1 MLWSNLGGLNDS
13 LLDIAWYQN
22 VSDIIGIYHEQDTI
36 NYFTGGNFDRKT
48 GQIIL
53 GNKYPFYRKEPVKLV
68 YQYRYDST
76 NVLNWYGGVSCNVG
90 FGKYIRCYLPEA
102 HSGEKN
108 LTPYLSFIEANIC
121 VGKKSFSTS
130 LGIAYSSNSL
140 LGLTGP
146 DTIENSNEKIA
157 PYVLID
163 FTIPLLIH
171 YRLPITE
178 NLYLCPEIGCTYLGF
193 KDEYRAYDKLTTIE
207 TVNINENK
215 KTLSPQFGCN
225 VKLLTPIRLW
235 NWRGQKSHL
244 FVSGKYDYITAFSG
258 IHNFDL
264 NIGQYT
270 LASLPFWS
278 KGEFSFVFQQS
289 QSDWFLSRHYGVA
302 LTVMTNK

>member
-1 MLWSNLGGLNDS
+1 LGGLNDS

-68 YQYRYDST
+68 YQYGYDPS
-76 NVLNWYGGVSCNVG
+76 NVLNWYGGVSLNFG
-90 FGKYIRCYLPEA
+90 FGSYAYCYLPNT
-102 HSGEKN
+102 HGGDKN
-108 LTPYLSFIEANIC
+108 LTPFLTFMEAKIH

-130 LGIAYSSNSL
+130 FGVTTSSNSF

-146 DTIENSNEKIA
+146 DTIENNKEKIS
-157 PYVLID
+157 PYTFID
-163 FTIPLLIH
+163 FSLPVLMH
-171 YRLPITE
+171 YQFPITDK
-178 NLYLCPEIGCTYLGF
+178 LFMIPELGCNYIGLKT
-193 KDEYRAYDKLTTIE
+193 EIRAYEKTTNIE
-207 TVNINENK
+207 TVNINVNK
-215 KTLSPQFGCN
+215 HAISPQFGCN

-270 LASLPFWS
+270 LTSLPFWS